1 MEPKAQGKIKDG
13 RVFRREDLAQGRRR
27 LLHDGMVNWKAAS
40 GRLKGERTHQTTFKC
55 PGCCQARLKSDLVC
69 NIFPFKIFLLCS
81 CQTSCS
87 CCRRKIRD
95 MCLLQWYVISLSEL
109 SRTNNV
115 CPAEIPEQL
124 HSGCERFYGL
134 KLLLSL
140 LLLLLLSP
148 RSSLRSPGQQA
159 VGDLSS
165 EADCQGGSARG
176 ESHVSHL
183 RLLKRARNVQDP
195 HQLQGGAK
203 QLDDAH
209 SSNCG
214 EVPEFNQRRSQKKK
228 LLSFRVCT
236 EALLQKKVLTN
247 VRLKI

>member
-1 MEPKAQGKIKDG
+1 
-13 RVFRREDLAQGRRR
+13 
-27 LLHDGMVNWKAAS
+27 
-40 GRLKGERTHQTTFKC
+40 
-55 PGCCQARLKSDLVC
+55 
-69 NIFPFKIFLLCS
+69 
-81 CQTSCS
+81 
-87 CCRRKIRD
+87 

-134 KLLLSL
+134 KLLLS

-209 SSNCG
+209 SANCG

-228 LLSFRVCT
+228 NCCHFAFALKLCYKKSVDQCPFKDLIRIEAPFEAFTSLISSACHIYPQLSSHGG
-236 EALLQKKVLTN
+236 EAVQ
-247 VRLKI
+247 